1 MRLELIRARVQE
13 KAAKDAYVEFQAKL
27 DFDTFQ
33 KLVNLDPQTVGDN
46 VGPASAWIARKY
58 IKLPPESKDRFFAED
73 AEAVKEG
80 LTVFYKLSKN
90 NEGVAKLTRTLGDDK
105 PANPKDINGYSVGQ
119 IRKLASLLHSEDAD
133 KLGTKE
139 EKQVKIL
146 VNDSAMLALIPET
159 HAAAR
164 KYGTGTSWCTATSND
179 YYFKS
184 YSEEGP
190 LIIIID
196 KQAPTNRWQYHNA
209 SKQFMDPSDSAVSVH
224 KVAKYWLRKDEAH
237 NEAFDK
243 LAQLLETQFK
253 YNEWSYE
260 QISQSF
266 KKSLMSLSKTLQG
279 ISPSQYNRYRTKD
292 GSSIIGYCLQKDFLD
307 AADYFVKNYK
317 VKPVPTDLARAIL
330 AENMTSIRYL
340 LGLDSSLLGR
350 MMEVTLDTSIKG
362 PSIYGIASAC
372 INNENIMQLLLSRI
386 KDVPLA
392 LKAEYFFDESN
403 PFFGSRFIR
412 DLVSKK
418 GIKAD
423 AFLLTTLTELFGDY
437 SQIQEAR
444 TLDIP
449 SFDSVFKPSE
459 NKTLKEKIRLL
470 LNKAIG
476 PYEEFFPTTHRW
488 LGRTDINPDVNQVLN
503 IDSIVAR
510 IIAGDSRASKLY
522 DIWEDMQSQQ
532 QERNQGEDPRTLRQR
547 AIIKYLLSNKNDPAK
562 LEQVLVATTE
572 ADLHGLDDMVSYCL
586 SQSDKIV
593 VEDRSSANAFMR
605 GLADE
610 AKLFP
615 PGEAKPVGDALMS
628 VIQQKYVP
636 VATKMYECFLTRRD
650 IFLEAFKTYVAYI
663 SLKGA
668 KAVTS
673 STTKVAELKT
683 ALQPFDDAYAQT
695 KMNISKEWAEALKL
709 VDEISNHFDPVF
721 AGTKALI
728 GYEEWGYSSFA
739 IPIPAGVDLKREKT
753 QAKTFAEILSTVDP
767 ANKALL
773 TRSRSSTVATLF
785 AAALIGR
792 PVATA
797 FRGSKFDI
805 SLANPRADNSSRGSS
820 LSRGTVELMCS
831 TFFGQDD

>member
-1 MRLELIRARVQE
+1 MHVELNRIIE
-13 KAAKDAYVEFQAKL
+13 KLAKDAYMEFQAKL

-33 KLVNLDPQTVGDN
+33 KLAALDPQTAGDN
-46 VGPASAWIARKY
+46 VGPASAWIVRKY
-58 IKLPPESKDRFFAED
+58 VKLPPESKDRFFAED

-80 LTVFYKLSKN
+80 LTVFYKLIKN
-90 NEGVAKLTRTLGDDK
+90 NEGVAKLTRTLGEDK
-105 PANPKDINGYSVGQ
+105 PANPKDINGYSIGQ
-119 IRKLASLLHSEDAD
+119 IRKLANLLHGEDAD

-146 VNDSAMLALIPET
+146 INDSAMLALIPET

-184 YSEEGP
+184 YSEDGP

-209 SKQFMDPSDSAVSVH
+209 SKQFMDPSDDAVSVH

-253 YNEWSYE
+253 YKEWSYE

-330 AENMTSIRYL
+330 DENMTSIRYL

-350 MMEVTLDTSIKG
+350 MLEVTLDTSIKG
-362 PSIYGIASAC
+362 PSMYGIASAC

-459 NKTLKEKIRLL
+459 NKTLKERIRLL

-476 PYEEFFPTTHRW
+476 PYEEFFPNTHRW
-488 LGRTDINPDVNQVLN
+488 LGRTDINPDINQVLN

-510 IIAGDSRASKLY
+510 LMSGDPKASKLY
-522 DIWEDMQSQQ
+522 GVWEDMQSQQ
-532 QERNQGEDPRTLRQR
+532 QERNQGEAPQKLRQK
-547 AIIKYLLSNKNDPAK
+547 AVVKYLLSNKNNSEK
-562 LEQVLVATTE
+562 LEQILISMSRIEVY
-572 ADLHGLDDMVSYCL
+572 GLDDLVAYCV
-586 SQSDKIV
+586 SQSDGIVIQDRADANSFIKGRETEAKAFTPEDAKILG
-593 VEDRSSANAFMR
+593 NAF
-605 GLADE
+605 
-610 AKLFP
+610 
-615 PGEAKPVGDALMS
+615 VS
-628 VIQQKYVP
+628 IIQQKYIP
-636 VATKMYECFLTRRD
+636 VATKMYECFLSRRD

-668 KAVTS
+668 KAVVA
-673 STTKVAELKT
+673 STAKTAELST
-683 ALQPFDDAYAQT
+683 ALKPFEEAYAST
-695 KMNISKEWAEALKL
+695 NLNISKEWNAAAELL
-709 VDEISNHFDPVF
+709 NEINNNFDPVF
-721 AGTKALI
+721 EGTKAII
-728 GYEEWGYSSFA
+728 GHGTWGYSPFA
-739 IPIPAGVDLKREKT
+739 IPVPARVDLKKERA
-753 QAKTFAEILSTVDP
+753 QAKTFAEILSTIDP
-767 ANKALL
+767 ANKAILS
-773 TRSRSSTVATLF
+773 RSRSSGVATLF
-785 AAALIGR
+785 TAAMSGA
-792 PVATA
+792 PVNTS
-797 FRGSKFDI
+797 FRGSEFDM
-805 SLANPRADNSSRGSS
+805 SLADPRGPSRGAS
-820 LSRGTVELMCS
+820 LSRGSVEFMCR
-831 TFFGQDD
+831 TFFGQND